1 MTLTSL
7 ALLSQES
14 SDLSLCGFFTNIVP
28 PMPEE
33 GVQWM
38 RCDECEK
45 WRKLKPEV
53 SRGELEGGWKCADG
67 ATQLLDATR

>member
-1 MTLTSL
+1 MEHLIREGASYC
-7 ALLSQES
+7 AQS
-14 SDLSLCGFFTNIVP
+14 SDLSLCSFFTNIVP

-45 WRKLKPEV
+45 WRKLKLEV
-53 SRGELEGGWKCADG
+53 CCY
-67 ATQLLDATR
+67 TVVTLLLHCCCTLVTLL